1 MTPFRDRPVR
11 QKLLLTTLASSVTA
25 LVLAGA
31 GFLIWETT
39 QFRSEIERDTN
50 AQAQIVADGSAA
62 AVAFQDERAAGETLA
77 VLRLRPQIT
86 LGCIYTVPGRLF
98 AAYHRDGNG
107 RCPAAPP
114 SEATFG
120 WTTLDTLTPVILAGQ
135 LQGTL
140 YVAREL
146 TDVRD
151 RLLVGGTAIGV
162 LLVLAVFAA
171 ALAASRIHRSI
182 VLPLQQLADTA
193 RRLSAG
199 HDYSLRAKPGYG
211 DEIGTVIATFNEM
224 IGRIT
229 DALERE
235 RESNRVKDEFLAIV
249 SHELRTPLNAVLGWA
264 HILNSGTLAPQTR
277 RKALES
283 LERNA
288 KAQAQLV
295 EDLLDVSRITS
306 GKLRMKSDPVSLNA
320 IVAGAVDTIRLAAA
334 ARGINIR
341 VTLDPHADIIVT
353 GDADRLQ
360 QVVWNLLSNAVKFN
374 VADGE
379 VEIALRQ
386 NGGTAELI
394 VRDSGLGIPADF
406 LPHLFERFTQADASF
421 SRKHGGL
428 GLGLAIVR
436 HLTEAHG
443 GTVDAQSTGE
453 GQGATFTVRLPI
465 REVLSRSETRPADT
479 APLDVVKLTGI
490 EAVVVDDEP
499 DARELLRVALEA
511 RGARVTA
518 VSSAGEA
525 LHAMKRQRFDL
536 LLADIGMPERD
547 GYALIEAVRAGSAE
561 ENALIPA
568 IAVTAYASLEERDR
582 ALDAGFNFH
591 VAKPVDLD
599 ELVALI
605 AAAATTAAASDR
617 RG

>member
-1 MTPFRDRPVR
+1 MTPFRDRPIR
-11 QKLLLTTLASSVTA
+11 QKLLLATLASSVTA
-25 LVLAGA
+25 LILAGG
-31 GFLIWETT
+31 GFLVWEIT

-50 AQAQIVADGSAA
+50 AQARIVADGSAA
-62 AVAFQDERAAGETLA
+62 AVAFQDERTAGETLA
-77 VLRLRPQIT
+77 ALQLRPQIT
-86 LGCIYTVPGRLF
+86 LGCIYTIQGRLF
-98 AAYHRDGNG
+98 ATYRRDPNA
-107 RCPAAPP
+107 RCPPSPP
-114 SEATFG
+114 STATFG
-120 WTTLDTLTPVILAGQ
+120 WSTLDTLAPVQLAGQ
-135 LQGTL
+135 TQGTL
-140 YVAREL
+140 YVEREL

-151 RLLVGGTAIGV
+151 RLLVGGTAIGA
-162 LLVLAVFAA
+162 LLLLAGVAA

-199 HDYSLRAKPGYG
+199 HDYSLRAQPGYG

-229 DALERE
+229 DALARE
-235 RESNRVKDEFLAIV
+235 RESNRVKDEFLAVV

-264 HILNSGTLAPQTR
+264 HILNSGSLAAQTR
-277 RKALES
+277 QKALES

-334 ARGINIR
+334 ARGITIR
-341 VTLDPHADIIVT
+341 IAIDPRADIIVT

-374 VADGE
+374 VDDGE

-386 NGGTAELI
+386 NNAAAELI
-394 VRDSGLGIPADF
+394 VRDSGLGIPAGF
-406 LPHLFERFTQADASF
+406 LPHLFERFRQADSSF

-453 GQGATFTVRLPI
+453 GHGATFTVRLPI
-465 REVLSRSETRPADT
+465 REVLTGSETKPVDT
-479 APLDVVKLTGI
+479 AQRDVVKLTGL
-490 EAVVVDDEP
+490 ETLVVDDEP

-511 RGARVTA
+511 RGAQVTTA
-518 VSSAGEA
+518 SSAGEA
-525 LHAMKRQRFDL
+525 LYVMKQRRFDL
-536 LLADIGMPERD
+536 LLADIAMPDQD
-547 GYALIEAVRAGSAE
+547 GYALIEAVRGGSRE
-561 ENALIPA
+561 QNALIPA
-568 IAVTAYASLEERDR
+568 IAVTAYASLEERER
-582 ALDAGFNFH
+582 ALDAGYNFH

-599 ELVALI
+599 DLISLI
-605 AAAATTAAASDR
+605 AAAAGASPEESR
-617 RG
+617 RS